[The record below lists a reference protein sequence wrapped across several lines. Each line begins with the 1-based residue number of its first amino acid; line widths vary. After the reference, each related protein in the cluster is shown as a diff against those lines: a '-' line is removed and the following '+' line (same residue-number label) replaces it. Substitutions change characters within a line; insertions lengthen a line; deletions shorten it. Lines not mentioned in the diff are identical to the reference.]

1 MAITAEQVKELR
13 EKTGVGMMECK
24 KALSE
29 VEGDTDKAIEYLRKK
44 GLKSSAS
51 KEGRVATD
59 GITQAFVSSDG
70 KKGILLEVNS
80 ETDFVAK
87 NDEFKSF
94 VKNLIDLIASRLPS
108 SVEQLLALDL
118 GGETVE
124 AKLNLLISKIG
135 EKISIRRFIIDNA
148 GAGEKIAH
156 YVHLGSKIAVLVVVS
171 GKKLEDSLIRDVAMH
186 VAASHPL
193 YLKKSDIPQDVLDK
207 EKEIFNEQL
216 KSTNKPQNVLDKIIE
231 GKIAKFASEVCLNDQ
246 IFIKDPSGKKNVSQ
260 VLKELDPSLQIVRFV
275 RYQVG
280 EGMEKKKDDFA
291 KEVASMASS

>member
-29 VEGDTDKAIEYLRKK
+29 AGGDTDKAIDYLRKK

-59 GITQAFVSSDG
+59 GVIEAFVSPDG

-94 VKNLIDLIASRLPS
+94 VKTLIGLIANRLPS
-108 SVEQLLALDL
+108 NVSQLLALDFN
-118 GGETVE
+118 GETLE

-135 EKISIRRFIIDNA
+135 EKISIRRFVAVSVGD
-148 GAGEKIAH
+148 GEKISH
-156 YVHLGSKIAVLVVVS
+156 YIHLGSKIGVLVVVS
-171 GKKLEDSLIRDVAMH
+171 GKKLGDSLIRDVAMH

-193 YLKKSDIPQDVLDK
+193 YLKKSDIPQEVLEK
-207 EKEIFNEQL
+207 EKEIFKEQL
-216 KSTNKPQNVLDKIIE
+216 KETNKPQNVLEKIIE
-231 GKIAKFASEVCLNDQ
+231 GKISKFASEVCLNDQ
-246 IFIKDPSGKKNVSQ
+246 IFIKDPTGKKSVSQ
-260 VLKELDPSLQIVRFV
+260 VLKELDSSLQVVSFV

-280 EGMEKKKDDFA
+280 EGMEKKKDDFV
-291 KEVASMASS
+291 KEIASMASP